1 VKMKMKDRY
10 AMGWTDPRGLFGQSN
25 GEMYFPCIEVEGGVP
40 TDFGDASTETLRDL
54 WMVRWGKRAVEH
66 TMLREAEKNE
76 DPVIGAMQELANR
89 HLVTFEMVEHV
100 DRAERDYYYM
110 LKREAN
116 ANR

>member
-1 VKMKMKDRY
+1 MAVTQRY
-10 AMGWTDPRGLFGQSN
+10 TTGWTDPRGSFGQSN

-40 TDFGDASTETLRDL
+40 TDFGGASTETLRDL
-54 WMVRWGKRAVEH
+54 WMVRWGKRAVDH
-66 TMLREAEKNE
+66 VLLSEAEKNE

-100 DRAERDYYYM
+100 EKLERDYYYV